1 MGRTEDVARQGPNR
15 VEGAP
20 QALAQGRV
28 GRVAI
33 AVGRDGIQPGGEDDV
48 LAQAARAR
56 PPGPARAARRVTR
69 RSARRDGH
77 LTECQGF
84 AVPDAS
90 HTGDGRYRGQFAVL
104 GIVIGAPPLQQAL
117 NRLAP
122 GDDLRPAVAR
132 QGRSAAGV
140 IPVRGGAGSCPVK
153 ERVQS
158 MRT

>member
-1 MGRTEDVARQGPNR
+1 MHRPPAHDRQVQLVLPGVWPGVARG
-15 VEGAP
+15 
-20 QALAQGRV
+20 
-28 GRVAI
+28 
-33 AVGRDGIQPGGEDDV
+33 
-48 LAQAARAR
+48 
-56 PPGPARAARRVTR
+56 
-69 RSARRDGH
+69 DGH

-84 AVPDAS
+84 AVPDAL
-90 HTGDGRYRGQFAVL
+90 HTGDGRHRGQFAVL
-104 GIVIGAPPLQQAL
+104 GIVSGAPPLQQPL

-140 IPVRGGAGSCPVK
+140 IPVRDGAGSCPVK